1 VLNGGIYAVWGL
13 YDVWR
18 GLDDADA
25 GQLFNEMVDTLAANI
40 HRWDLGYWSR
50 YDLYRHPGFINV
62 ASSSYHALHI
72 NQLSALNQMA
82 ARPELA
88 RAAER
93 FKRYAASRINPRRA
107 FVHKGLF
114 RLVVPRNHVLAA
126 RLPWL
131 HREHVRQGTQAT
143 DGSAP

>member
-40 HRWDLGYWSR
+40 ERWDLGYWSR
-50 YDLYRHPGFINV
+50 YDLYPHPLITNI

-72 NQLSALNQMA
+72 NQLRILDLLTTRKEFAHIA
-82 ARPELA
+82 D
-88 RAAER
+88 R
-93 FKRYAASRINPRRA
+93 FERYAESGFDPRRA
-107 FVHKGLF
+107 FVHKAFF
-114 RLVVPRNHVLAA
+114 RFVVPRNHLLAG

-131 HREHVRQGTQAT
+131 RREHVRAT
-143 DGSAP
+143 FRAEGGPH